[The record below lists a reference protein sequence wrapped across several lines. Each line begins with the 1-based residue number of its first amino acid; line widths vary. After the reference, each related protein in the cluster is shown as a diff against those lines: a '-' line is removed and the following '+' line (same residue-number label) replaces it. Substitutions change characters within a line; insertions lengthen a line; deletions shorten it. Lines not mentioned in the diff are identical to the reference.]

1 MTVPATT
8 RRAGPF
14 NGNGV
19 ANTFSFTF
27 KTFTVDDLLVVKTS
41 TLGNETDLV
50 LNSDY
55 SVTLNVDQDNS
66 PGGTVTY
73 PITGTKLAI
82 GEKLTIVSALEYEQT
97 TDLLGGGAFNARV
110 IEDAFDRTVVMIQQV
125 EESIDRALKVPVSSS
140 SLDNSLPQPQANNVL
155 GWNETATGLQNID
168 LATLATSV
176 AFASAITDVL
186 SGNGTQTVFGLSFN
200 PGAINNLLVAI
211 SGVVQTPGIDF
222 TWVSGTT
229 LTFTSAP
236 PAGTNNILV
245 RYAQAIPLG
254 EIGTQDYGSIV

>member
-27 KTFTVDDLLVVKTS
+27 KTFSTADLLVIKTS
-41 TLGNETDLV
+41 TLGNETTLV
-50 LNSDY
+50 LDSDY
-55 SVTLNVDQDNS
+55 SVALNVDQDVS
-66 PGGTVTY
+66 PGGTVTH
-73 PITGTKLAI
+73 PITGAKLAA
-82 GEKLTIVSALEYEQT
+82 GEKLTVVGDLPYEQT

-110 IEDAFDRTVVMIQQV
+110 IEDTFDRTVVQIQQV
-125 EESIDRALKVPVSSS
+125 QEGVGRALKVPVSSTA
-140 SLDNSLPQPQANNVL
+140 LDATLPQPQANNVL

-168 LATLATSV
+168 LETLATSV
-176 AFASAITDVL
+176 AYASAITDVF
-186 SGNGTQTVFGLSFN
+186 SGTGSQTVFALSVN

-211 SGVVQTPGIDF
+211 SGVVQTPTVDY

-236 PAGTNNILV
+236 PAGTGNVLV
-245 RYAQAIPLG
+245 RYAQAVPVGTL
-254 EIGTQDYGSIV
+254 GTQDYGFII